1 MTQHHLDRLVAAA
14 TGESRR
20 TVVRLGFSLSDPFL
34 VQHDPE
40 PCDELASYVDWDELD
55 ARRYALC
62 PR

>member
-1 MTQHHLDRLVAAA
+1 MTQHHLNRLVAAA

-20 TVVRLGFSLSDPFL
+20 TVARLGFSLADPFL

-40 PCDELASYVDWDELD
+40 PYDELASYVDWDELD
-55 ARRYALC
+55 AQRYALR